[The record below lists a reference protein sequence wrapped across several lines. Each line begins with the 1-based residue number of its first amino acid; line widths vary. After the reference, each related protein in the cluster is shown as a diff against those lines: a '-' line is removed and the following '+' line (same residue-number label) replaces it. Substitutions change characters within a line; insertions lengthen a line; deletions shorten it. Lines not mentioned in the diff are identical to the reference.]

1 MQRSG
6 ENLVTTMQR
15 ELSASPGLFRHMP
28 FDFSLAKLG
37 SAMSVRRIAVAP
49 SQMFVMAF
57 VILAAVACAPGTGI
71 SPAGAQDPSDSTGI
85 TVPDDISGL
94 DSEEVERRLGRLL
107 NDDVPTGQS
116 APDVEPTSTIDEPTL
131 EEILALL
138 NSATPVPATDPVTGE
153 IVISVSPGTLA
164 ALDRPVLTIKSP
176 PSHGSVTV
184 ISPNQILYMP
194 DGSGDG
200 SDSFEYELFDGD
212 RSVVSQVM
220 EIRR

>member
-1 MQRSG
+1 
-6 ENLVTTMQR
+6 MQR
-15 ELSASPGLFRHMP
+15 EVSASPGLFRRMP
-28 FDFSLAKLG
+28 FDSSLTKFVFALPI
-37 SAMSVRRIAVAP
+37 RRMVIAP
-49 SQMFVMAF
+49 SQMLVMAI
-57 VILAAVACAPGTGI
+57 VLLAVVACAPGAGI
-71 SPAGAQDPSDSTGI
+71 SPAGAQDPSESTGI

-107 NDDVPTGQS
+107 SDDVPTGQS
-116 APDVEPTSTIDEPTL
+116 APNVEPTSTTGEPTL

-164 ALDRPVLTIKSP
+164 ALGRPVLTIKSP
-176 PSHGSVTV
+176 PSHGSATV
-184 ISPNQILYMP
+184 ISPNQILYVP

-200 SDSFEYELFDGD
+200 SDAFEYELFDGD